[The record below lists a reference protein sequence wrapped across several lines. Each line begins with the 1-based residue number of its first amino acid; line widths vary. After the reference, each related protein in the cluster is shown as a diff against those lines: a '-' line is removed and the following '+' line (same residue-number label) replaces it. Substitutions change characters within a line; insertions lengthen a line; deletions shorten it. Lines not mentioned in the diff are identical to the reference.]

1 LTTIEKEE
9 LLTTGIAIIDQL
21 LKDENVSVRIGLIER
36 LKSIH
41 ELLGTENVKKHVI
54 PIIISCQQ
62 DKKWRFRLSVVENL
76 PILFKN
82 LGYDSFKDSIEAILK
97 GFLKD
102 HYFAVR

>member
-76 PILFKN
+76 
-82 LGYDSFKDSIEAILK
+82 GYDSFKDSIEAILK